1 MQMRGL
7 GHREGAGLCIFTQEM
22 AFDAGMEATIGRG
35 CLENQRVGEG
45 GEYKETLF

>member
-7 GHREGAGLCIFTQEM
+7 GHREGGGQRIFTQET
-22 AFDAGMEATIGRG
+22 AFDAGMEGTVGHG